1 MQTTVPTSQ
10 RVRALVTQATEFKQT
25 SDNCSGQSESW
36 SELNFDKFAQMFVD
50 ECVSVIEQHCL
61 RVDPRSINGKS
72 LKVALH
78 AHFGTQ

>member
-1 MQTTVPTSQ
+1 MQITVPTNQ
-10 RVRALVTQATEFKQT
+10 RVKALAVQATGFKQN

-36 SELNFDKFAQMFVD
+36 SELNFDTFARMFVE

-61 RVDPRSINGKS
+61 GGDQRPINVKS
-72 LKVALH
+72 LKMALR